1 MDKVTPF
8 FDGIQDHWTAEVPL
22 PGGDF
27 PVDGVAA
34 LISKL
39 QTDCFFLDLKWAT
52 RLIRAYGTEAWD
64 MLGDAKDANALGEL
78 FGYNLTETE
87 VRWLTGREYAQTAED
102 VLWRRSKLGLRLTT
116 EEAARLDTWMTT
128 ALQT

>member
-1 MDKVTPF
+1 
-8 FDGIQDHWTAEVPL
+8 
-22 PGGDF
+22 
-27 PVDGVAA
+27 
-34 LISKL
+34 
-39 QTDCFFLDLKWAT
+39 
-52 RLIRAYGTEAWD
+52 
-64 MLGDAKDANALGEL
+64 MLGDATSVDALSEH

-87 VRWLTGREYAQTAED
+87 VRWLMGREYAQTAED